1 MPDSNIIPNFDWNN
15 KVILIAEDE
24 DSNFRYLEMVLLRTG
39 VKIVWAKDGLQAIEF
54 ARSSS
59 PDLILMDI
67 KMPIMD
73 GLEATR
79 EIKKFLPSVPVVAQ
93 TAYAM
98 ENDER
103 ISLEA
108 GCDYFI
114 TKPIRKQKLLEV
126 VNKFLK

>member
-1 MPDSNIIPNFDWNN
+1 MPDSNIIPNFDWSN

-39 VKIVWAKDGLQAIEF
+39 VKIVWAKDGLQAIEL
-54 ARSSS
+54 AKSSS

-67 KMPIMD
+67 KMHIMD

-79 EIKKFLPSVPVVAQ
+79 EIKKILPSVPVIAQ

-126 VNKFLK
+126 VNKYLK

>member
-1 MPDSNIIPNFDWNN
+1 MEESLGSANFDWSN

-24 DSNFRYLEMVLLRTG
+24 DSNFRYLEMVLSRTG
-39 VKIVWAKDGLQAIEF
+39 VKIVWAKDGLQAIEL
-54 ARSSS
+54 AKSSS

-73 GLEATR
+73 GFEATR
-79 EIKKFLPSVPVVAQ
+79 EIKKLLPSVPVIAQ

-103 ISLEA
+103 ISIEA
-108 GCDYFI
+108 GCDYYL

-126 VNKFLK
+126 VNKYLK

>member
-1 MPDSNIIPNFDWNN
+1 
-15 KVILIAEDE
+15 
-24 DSNFRYLEMVLLRTG
+24 MVLLRTG
-39 VKIVWAKDGLQAIEF
+39 VKVIWAKDGLQAIEM
-54 ARSSS
+54 ARLNT

-79 EIKKFLPSVPVVAQ
+79 EIKKFLPFVPVIAQ

-108 GCDYFI
+108 GCAYYI

-126 VNKFLK
+126 VNKYLK